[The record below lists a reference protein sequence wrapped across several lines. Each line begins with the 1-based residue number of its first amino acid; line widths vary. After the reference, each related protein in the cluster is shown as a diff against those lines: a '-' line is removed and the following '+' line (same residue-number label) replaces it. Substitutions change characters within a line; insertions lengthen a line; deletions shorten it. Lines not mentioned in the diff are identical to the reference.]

1 MLPFFRRIRKN
12 LADENQILKYSR
24 YAIGEIV
31 LVVIGILIALQ
42 INNWNEGQ
50 KSRKKELTY
59 LENIRADL
67 LMNIDE
73 LNTFI
78 DSRNSCIASCGVL
91 LDFYNENKEL
101 DLQDFNS
108 NALNV
113 MIWFPFIQHDNTYR
127 ELLNSGNL
135 AMISNKDIKTGL
147 QDMQVGFSNV
157 AFIEGEMQQDFESYL
172 YDNYFNIADL
182 DANIK
187 VYEASLENKQNKH
200 PGSISSD
207 EVQTLLQNMAFKN
220 GITLA
225 KYNSDLLVEEYQKM
239 IETTRE
245 LIAMIDVEI
254 Q

>member
-42 INNWNEGQ
+42 INNWNEDQ

-78 DSRNSCIASCGVL
+78 DSRNSCIASCDVL

-113 MIWFPFIQHDNTYR
+113 MIWFPFIQHDNTYQ

-157 AFIEGEMQQDFESYL
+157 AFIEGEMHQDFESYL

-187 VYEASLENKQNKH
+187 VY
-200 PGSISSD
+200 
-207 EVQTLLQNMAFKN
+207 
-220 GITLA
+220 
-225 KYNSDLLVEEYQKM
+225 
-239 IETTRE
+239 
-245 LIAMIDVEI
+245 
-254 Q
+254 